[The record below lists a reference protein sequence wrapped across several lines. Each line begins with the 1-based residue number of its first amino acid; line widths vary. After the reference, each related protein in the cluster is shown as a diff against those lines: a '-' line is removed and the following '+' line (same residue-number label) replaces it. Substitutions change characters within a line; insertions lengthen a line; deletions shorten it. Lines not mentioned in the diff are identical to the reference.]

1 RPSRSDPDPKR
12 HFDRRAAFRA
22 EPFQG
27 ARRWATLSGRMASL
41 RDELVRVDAQGVAH
55 PIGVVASQRMRPHMG
70 TYRILPAPAHVI
82 IMRYTGEDGQVDAG
96 DGGIVRLGGEI
107 VAAGTLIDIFALIA
121 QTGWRG
127 V

>member
-1 RPSRSDPDPKR
+1 
-12 HFDRRAAFRA
+12 
-22 EPFQG
+22 
-27 ARRWATLSGRMASL
+27 
-41 RDELVRVDAQGVAH
+41 
-55 PIGVVASQRMRPHMG
+55 
-70 TYRILPAPAHVI
+70 HVI

-127 V
+127 VLSVHQGEHERRIYIDQSNVVGVRSNVTEERLGRVMYRYGHISEEDLARVEAQVGEGKRFGELAVELGVLS